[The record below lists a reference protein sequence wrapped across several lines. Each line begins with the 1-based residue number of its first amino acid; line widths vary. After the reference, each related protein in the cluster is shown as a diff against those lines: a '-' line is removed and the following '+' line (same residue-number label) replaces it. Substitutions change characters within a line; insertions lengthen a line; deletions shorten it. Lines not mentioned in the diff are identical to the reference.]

1 MGHVV
6 RLGTTPG
13 SWPPITRVLGHVSFL
28 PIWQVKSPLGQAV
41 CSLLA
46 HGRAAK
52 VAPLKRSFFVLFCSS
67 YKFEVCLLAWCP
79 CPGKLLKIIHS
90 RLVLHSSA
98 RT

>member
-52 VAPLKRSFFVLFCSS
+52 VAPLKRPFLFHFAFLTSLRSACWPGVPALESS
-67 YKFEVCLLAWCP
+67 
-79 CPGKLLKIIHS
+79 
-90 RLVLHSSA
+90 
-98 RT
+98 